1 MYIDCCSVNKPS
13 INSQPN
19 LSEVDLLSK
28 PGRGDRILSLKD
40 LLYSVL
46 SAENG
51 IDGSDLLY
59 KHILLFV

>member
-1 MYIDCCSVNKPS
+1 MDCCSVKPS
-13 INSQPN
+13 INSPPS
-19 LSEVDLLSK
+19 LSVVDLLSK
-28 PGRGDRILSLKD
+28 PGRGDRILSLND

>member
-28 PGRGDRILSLKD
+28 LGRGDILSLKD

>member
-1 MYIDCCSVNKPS
+1 MDCCSVKPF
-13 INSQPN
+13 INSPPN
-19 LSEVDLLSK
+19 LSDVDLLSK
-28 PGRGDRILSLKD
+28 PGRGEILSLKD